1 MFPVCN
7 LLTRTKEPGRM
18 PVASRI
24 RPVFLRP
31 AHVKIGERVIVST
44 LLSLFDFLSYLYV
57 SLV

>member
-1 MFPVCN
+1 
-7 LLTRTKEPGRM
+7 M

-44 LLSLFDFLSYLYV
+44 LLSLLIFFPTVHEFGVKDLFYKNLIFS
-57 SLV
+57 